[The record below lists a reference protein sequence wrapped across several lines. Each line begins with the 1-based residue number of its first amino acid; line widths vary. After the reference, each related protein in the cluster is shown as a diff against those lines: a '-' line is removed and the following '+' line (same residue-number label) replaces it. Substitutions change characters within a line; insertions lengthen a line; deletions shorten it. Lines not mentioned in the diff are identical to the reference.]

1 MLVVVILDKT
11 LAFQSDLASFTTV
24 SNSVLAGI
32 SSWTLRQAFS
42 VEIQE
47 IPTREITS
55 DSSKE
60 KTFPTRFDV
69 EDDDAVPLG
78 CSVLPSSSV
87 PTYVLLLLIV
97 VSKYPPYSQVSLRT
111 LDPGCGH
118 TKIDSPIRRQIPAI
132 VINTMTFIMTIRKDG
147 QVPTLVVL
155 PKTLSSE

>member
-1 MLVVVILDKT
+1 MILDKT
-11 LAFQSDLASFTTV
+11 LEFQSDLASFTTV
-24 SNSVLAGI
+24 SKSVLVGI

-60 KTFPTRFDV
+60 NSPPTRFDV

-97 VSKYPPYSQVSLRT
+97 VSKYPPYT
-111 LDPGCGH
+111 L
-118 TKIDSPIRRQIPAI
+118 KS
-132 VINTMTFIMTIRKDG
+132 
-147 QVPTLVVL
+147 VL
-155 PKTLSSE
+155 KPYNRDVDIQK